1 MHIIDISSSVHPQIG
16 SRDLEEGRG
25 FISRGLSSAKFAFFY
40 LQRTAFYFREN
51 TSQCTPP
58 PSPSPLPSSSSWW
71 PPALGVPVS
80 DRELVI
86 NGHKFTPCSFT
97 VIHPCLLYLHHRHYL
112 FHCHF
117 CELRNNK
124 SKMCVKNL
132 TEVQYLPR
140 PQ

>member
-16 SRDLEEGRG
+16 SRDLEEVRG
-25 FISRGLSSAKFAFFY
+25 FIFRGLWSAKFAFFY
-40 LQRTAFYFREN
+40 LQNSFLLQGKS
-51 TSQCTPP
+51 SQCTPP

-112 FHCHF
+112 HHCHF